1 MPFLAFVLR
10 ICFCARGACLALLG
24 ALVAVG
30 ALAQPVA
37 PAAPEVAAPA
47 RFNILEF
54 VVSGNTVLATDDVE
68 RAVYPFMGERRS
80 IDDVD
85 AARAALEKV
94 YRDRGFGTVSVNIP
108 EQRVDSGVVALEVL
122 EGRIARLRITG
133 SRYFSQGY
141 ILEKV
146 PAAAEGTVP
155 QFAQLQAE
163 LGIVNRTADRRVTPL
178 LRPGRTPGTTEVDLA
193 VEDALPLHGSI
204 EINNRASPNTSAT
217 RLQASLRYDNLWQR
231 DHSLS
236 LQVQVSPEKT
246 DEVRVFSSAY
256 TLPMGD
262 VGQNALTLSF
272 VRSNSTVAAGV
283 GGTTVFGKGNIYGL
297 RYNKILDLGEGRYHA
312 LVLGVDYKD
321 LSETIETGD
330 RTGFSTPIAYLP
342 LSAAY
347 QGFLEDAKGRWQF
360 GAGLVVG
367 LNGLVNRQA
376 QFADKRYRANA
387 SFSVVKLDLGRE
399 QKLPLGLSLLG
410 KIDAHLAGQPLIS
423 NEQFVAGGVDSVRGY
438 LESSAVGDKGL
449 RAALELRSPELA
461 PKDWRW
467 VTGLKAHAF
476 VEGAALETTQPLAGQ
491 KSRFRLLGAGLGLRM
506 KSKPYAS
513 LSIDL
518 AWPLRTLGETQ
529 RGEPR
534 VHATGSLEF

>member
-1 MPFLAFVLR
+1 MS
-10 ICFCARGACLALLG
+10 CLGLLG
-24 ALVAVG
+24 GLIALG
-30 ALAQPVA
+30 ALAQPAATETRA
-37 PAAPEVAAPA
+37 PT
-47 RFNILEF
+47 RFDILEF
-54 VVSGNTVLATDDVE
+54 AVRGNTVLANEDIE
-68 RAVYPFMGERRS
+68 RAVFPFMGEQRS

-108 EQRVDSGVVALEVL
+108 EQRVDSGTVEIEVL
-122 EGRIARLRITG
+122 EGRIARLRVTG

-146 PAAAEGTVP
+146 PAAAEGSVP
-155 QFAQLQAE
+155 QFGNLQAE

-178 LRPGRTPGTTEVDLA
+178 LRPGRTPGTTEVDLV
-193 VEDALPLHGSI
+193 VEDAVPLHGSV

-217 RLQASLRYDNLWQR
+217 RLQAGVRYDNLWQR

-246 DEVRVFSSAY
+246 DEVRVFSSSY
-256 TLPMGD
+256 TLPMGE

-272 VRSNSTVAAGV
+272 IRSDSAVAAGV
-283 GGTTVFGKGNIYGL
+283 GSTTVFGKGNIYGL
-297 RYNKILDLGEGRYHA
+297 RYNKILDLGEGRYHL

-330 RTGFSTPIAYLP
+330 NTGFATPIAYLP

-347 QGFLEDAKGRWQF
+347 QGFLDDAQGRWQL

-367 LNGLVNRQA
+367 LSGVVNRET
-376 QFADKRYRANA
+376 QFAQKRYRAGA
-387 SFSVVKLDLGRE
+387 SFSVIKLDLGRE
-399 QKLPLGLSLLG
+399 HKLPLGLSLLG
-410 KIDAHLAGQPLIS
+410 KVDVQFSGQPLIS

-438 LESSAVGDKGL
+438 LESSAVGDKGV

-461 PKDWRW
+461 PKDWTW
-467 VTGLKAHAF
+467 LSGVKAHAF
-476 VEGAALETTQPLAGQ
+476 LEGAALETIQPLRGQ
-491 KSRFRLLGAGLGLRM
+491 NWRFRLLGTGFGLRV

-513 LSIDL
+513 FSLDL
-518 AWPLRTLGETQ
+518 AWPLHTLGATQ

-534 VHATGSLEF
+534 LHATGSLEF